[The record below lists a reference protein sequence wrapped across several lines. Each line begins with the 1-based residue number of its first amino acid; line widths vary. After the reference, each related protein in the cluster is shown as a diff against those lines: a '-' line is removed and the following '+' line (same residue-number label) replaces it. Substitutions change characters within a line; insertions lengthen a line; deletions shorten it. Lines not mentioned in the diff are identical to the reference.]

1 MLTVLSQ
8 DSKTSDPAVNN
19 DPQLTSD
26 AAPFLRQLQ
35 EQNLA
40 VLKAVERL
48 QDDADA
54 ALGRYNVTV
63 AAQLDALKSAL
74 VLQRAEE
81 EPAERAP
88 VLRAI
93 DGRRVVIAVGF
104 DRAQEA
110 APSDPDIYYL
120 RGKIYAA
127 LGRYVDAVTPL
138 RRARSRIRT

>member
-1 MLTVLSQ
+1 MPQPRRFGIRGVAACWCSFCLSMLTVLSQ

-19 DPQLTSD
+19 DPPLTSD

-74 VLQRAEE
+74 VLQREQDFQSTSA
-81 EPAERAP
+81 ANRVILTLAAGLAGAA
-88 VLRAI
+88 VLI
-93 DGRRVVIAVGF
+93 MLL
-104 DRAQEA
+104 
-110 APSDPDIYYL
+110 S
-120 RGKIYAA
+120 A
-127 LGRYVDAVTPL
+127 LLPIWA
-138 RRARSRIRT
+138 